1 MSNIGASYYKRKL
14 KLQNLSIYDHATI
27 SGTCY
32 TWTEDQMKTGPNE
45 IGTAVYDWLLEQAK
59 YGATEVS
66 LYSDSCGG
74 QNRNKYLVAMFIY
87 VILTTSIKKITHSV
101 S

>member
-14 KLQNLSIYDHATI
+14 EFQNLTIFDNAII

-45 IGTAVYDWLLEQAK
+45 IGTAVYDWLLQQAK
-59 YGATEVS
+59 YGAVFGQLWRS
-66 LYSDSCGG
+66 KQKQISGG
-74 QNRNKYLVAMFIY
+74 NV
-87 VILTTSIKKITHSV
+87 
-101 S
+101 